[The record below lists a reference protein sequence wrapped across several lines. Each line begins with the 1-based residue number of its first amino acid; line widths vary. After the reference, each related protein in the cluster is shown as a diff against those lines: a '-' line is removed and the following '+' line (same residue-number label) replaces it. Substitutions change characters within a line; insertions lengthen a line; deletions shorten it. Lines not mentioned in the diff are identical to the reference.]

1 MPFSSLQRFIEEF
14 QANEKSLADMKQEV
28 QQYLGA
34 GKVEAANRLRDQV
47 NLLEER
53 FQMAHSKLNT
63 FTSPQANF
71 ETRLNRALG
80 ELRNIER
87 SSCVLDVAS
96 AGPGNVH
103 DQYKHCLKM
112 YRTLSEIKS
121 EIETVIKTG
130 RKVCEDK
137 TTKHPKKLSMSIDAL
152 KHLYNALGE
161 HVTQSKN
168 NLEKLLRV
176 LSAVNANV
184 QLIENWI
191 SARTEYEKSGGRIVP
206 DVPLNSVLE
215 IQAVL
220 DKCEELYREYNEI
233 CESSWMDDLRA
244 KLDHLAVAVGKV
256 NAIDHGKRLIEIQ
269 ATLQQGNNLSQ
280 DSFR

>member
-1 MPFSSLQRFIEEF
+1 
-14 QANEKSLADMKQEV
+14 MKQEV
-28 QQYLGA
+28 QQYYDA
-34 GKVEAANRLRDQV
+34 GKIEAANRLRDQV

-53 FQMAHSKLNT
+53 FQNAHEKLNT

-96 AGPGNVH
+96 AGPSNVH

-112 YRTLSEIKS
+112 YRTLSEIKN

-137 TTKHPKKLSMSIDAL
+137 ITKHPKKLSMSIDAL

-176 LSAVNANV
+176 LSALNGNV
-184 QLIENWI
+184 MLIENWI
-191 SARTEYEKSGGRIVP
+191 GARTEYEKSGGKVVP
-206 DVPLNSVLE
+206 DVPLNSVIETQAMLE
-215 IQAVL
+215 
-220 DKCEELYREYNEI
+220 KCEELYREYNEV
-233 CESSWMDDLRA
+233 CESSWMDELRT
-244 KLDHLAVAVGKV
+244 KLDHLAIAVGKV
-256 NAIDHGKRLIEIQ
+256 NAIDYGKRLIEIQ
-269 ATLQQGNNLSQ
+269 TILQQGNYISQENL
-280 DSFR
+280 R